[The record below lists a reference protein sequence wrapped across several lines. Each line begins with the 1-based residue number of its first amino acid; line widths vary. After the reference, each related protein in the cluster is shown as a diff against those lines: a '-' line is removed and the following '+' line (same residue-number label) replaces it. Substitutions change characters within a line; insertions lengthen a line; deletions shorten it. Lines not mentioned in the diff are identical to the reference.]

1 MSTLLFCTMTVITAM
16 MFQLSLVFSQT
27 NNICENMEPICTDEG
42 LQFTALNTNLEAPES
57 NEYGCLESQPDPTW
71 YYLKISHNSQ
81 DSGTLSMILSAPS
94 DIDFIIW
101 GPYYDLT
108 QAQSLCG
115 SLGTGS
121 TSLNGVQSCSYD
133 GASVEYPDLSGVSPG
148 QIYVMLITNYAEIV
162 QQVSL
167 TLSSDG
173 STAFTDCSIVT
184 ANATCTKDENYVID
198 GSVCQVRGDPHFNP
212 WSGTRAHHDFM
223 GQPAT
228 GQSQYYYVAR
238 CNGATVDDM
247 PFTIIGKHKQW
258 SGSGVTGLQY
268 VTMELYDDDGSE
280 YIVFLSSSIARY
292 GSRGASTLYDE
303 QGQLAYL
310 TSGVDTTIGNRFSI
324 QITRSSSR
332 MNAVLTIDG
341 TCTVQFWM
349 DGSMTGMHTLYITP
363 PDCYRCFICGLCGDF
378 RRAAAATSRQKLET
392 CGGGFVEYTKGWGS
406 DNAFAYD
413 TNGNTWEVNYCSQ
426 TRRRL
431 SGTSGEYTPDIGDF
445 TYVEPCDSSIEQQVA
460 ESCQTARDNA
470 VTCCD
475 LIGGTLCDELQESCE
490 FDVCVVAGTDTSV
503 IDETVAML
511 FTAAVDLA
519 CEIPNIAYL
528 FDEDRVIADTVIAE
542 FEFPTA
548 TSTSEADLN
557 IGIYIGAAVAVVLVI
572 ACAVYMCRKIQ
583 DNSSDNSTKNGYVS
597 ARTVVPSSTQ
607 IIQMTSP
614 SVDALPTDWVELHT
628 SDGRIYY
635 QNNITKETRW
645 DKPIAAPP
653 TSVELPP
660 GTAIASD
667 IVPHKSIYPVLPN
680 RASNPQS
687 NESSAQLNEEDP
699 LPSGW
704 VKLHTSDNRIYYQ
717 NNATKQTQWTMPSHS
732 EGVVAS
738 TVATNDTSKADRTT
752 TEQSDEDLDNDIV
765 ELQIAPS
772 TMQATSSTTVAMNDL
787 NDTAPDV
794 LPTDWIEMHTPDGRP
809 YYQNNITKQTQ
820 WDKPTAPQS
829 ANKLNEK
836 AADAMP
842 LQSTVQS
849 TQEVNTSTMATHV
862 ESKEDAISSSAPI
875 VLPPDWIEMHT
886 SDGRVYY
893 QNNITKQTQWD
904 KPTAPQSANKLNEK
918 AADAMPLQSTVQS
931 TQEVNTSTMATH
943 VESKEDAIS
952 SSAPIVLPPDWIEM
966 HTSDGRVYYQNNIT
980 KQTQWDKPKA
990 APPPDSIAI
999 VISPMDSVAYTPGY
1013 INNEKDDDR
1022 VLHDMRYSGLKQF
1035 FEDMT
1040 ALTEE
1045 IKVEYFKL
1053 FVLNGFDTLEIVQT
1067 VSHQDLL
1074 DIGVTKLGHRKIIL
1088 LKAQSVDNK
1097 DTPPQYDAR
1106 HDNLHP
1112 QDVEVVSVLQPEPEP
1127 VPIEH
1132 EFETE
1137 IMKMDDELP
1146 GAQSVDNGKDTS
1158 LQYDALHDN
1167 LHPQETQMNSYNE
1180 SNDDNISASQPEPEP
1195 EPEPVPIESEFEK
1208 ELMKMDDELLEVSLT
1223 MDSDDNENDAYEE

>member
-324 QITRSSSR
+324 QI
-332 MNAVLTIDG
+332 I
-341 TCTVQFWM
+341 
-349 DGSMTGMHTLYITP
+349 
-363 PDCYRCFICGLCGDF
+363 
-378 RRAAAATSRQKLET
+378 
-392 CGGGFVEYTKGWGS
+392 
-406 DNAFAYD
+406 
-413 TNGNTWEVNYCSQ
+413 
-426 TRRRL
+426 
-431 SGTSGEYTPDIGDF
+431 
-445 TYVEPCDSSIEQQVA
+445 
-460 ESCQTARDNA
+460 
-470 VTCCD
+470 
-475 LIGGTLCDELQESCE
+475 
-490 FDVCVVAGTDTSV
+490 
-503 IDETVAML
+503 AML

-653 TSVELPP
+653 NSVELPP

-809 YYQNNITKQTQ
+809 YYQNNITKQT
-820 WDKPTAPQS
+820 
-829 ANKLNEK
+829 
-836 AADAMP
+836 
-842 LQSTVQS
+842 
-849 TQEVNTSTMATHV
+849 
-862 ESKEDAISSSAPI
+862 
-875 VLPPDWIEMHT
+875 
-886 SDGRVYY
+886 
-893 QNNITKQTQWD
+893 
-904 KPTAPQSANKLNEK
+904 
-918 AADAMPLQSTVQS
+918 
-931 TQEVNTSTMATH
+931 
-943 VESKEDAIS
+943 
-952 SSAPIVLPPDWIEM
+952 
-966 HTSDGRVYYQNNIT
+966 
-980 KQTQWDKPKA
+980 
-990 APPPDSIAI
+990 
-999 VISPMDSVAYTPGY
+999 
-1013 INNEKDDDR
+1013 
-1022 VLHDMRYSGLKQF
+1022 
-1035 FEDMT
+1035 
-1040 ALTEE
+1040 
-1045 IKVEYFKL
+1045 
-1053 FVLNGFDTLEIVQT
+1053 
-1067 VSHQDLL
+1067 
-1074 DIGVTKLGHRKIIL
+1074 
-1088 LKAQSVDNK
+1088 
-1097 DTPPQYDAR
+1097 
-1106 HDNLHP
+1106 
-1112 QDVEVVSVLQPEPEP
+1112 
-1127 VPIEH
+1127 
-1132 EFETE
+1132 
-1137 IMKMDDELP
+1137 
-1146 GAQSVDNGKDTS
+1146 
-1158 LQYDALHDN
+1158 
-1167 LHPQETQMNSYNE
+1167 
-1180 SNDDNISASQPEPEP
+1180 
-1195 EPEPVPIESEFEK
+1195 
-1208 ELMKMDDELLEVSLT
+1208 
-1223 MDSDDNENDAYEE
+1223 

>member
-607 IIQMTSP
+607 IIHTASP
-614 SVDALPTDWVELHT
+614 RVDALPTDWVELHT

-809 YYQNNITKQTQ
+809 F
-820 WDKPTAPQS
+820 
-829 ANKLNEK
+829 
-836 AADAMP
+836 
-842 LQSTVQS
+842 
-849 TQEVNTSTMATHV
+849 
-862 ESKEDAISSSAPI
+862 
-875 VLPPDWIEMHT
+875 
-886 SDGRVYY
+886 
-893 QNNITKQTQWD
+893 
-904 KPTAPQSANKLNEK
+904 
-918 AADAMPLQSTVQS
+918 
-931 TQEVNTSTMATH
+931 
-943 VESKEDAIS
+943 
-952 SSAPIVLPPDWIEM
+952 
-966 HTSDGRVYYQNNIT
+966 YQNNIT

-1158 LQYDALHDN
+1158 LQYDN
-1167 LHPQETQMNSYNE
+1167 LHPQEKQMNSYN
-1180 SNDDNISASQPEPEP
+1180 DDNRSLSQP

>member
-1 MSTLLFCTMTVITAM
+1 MWIQTALSSLLLVLSRASVDCKAVEIETAGLSVLYPMDSCTTTTTIANGESIYSGLVYWCDGSDPVVSAYNQANCGGSALSTTKLSDANAGATITAYCDKSACEVITFGTVIKSTCAGQATM
-16 MFQLSLVFSQT
+16 VSEVAWISDYCFST
-27 NNICENMEPICTDEG
+27 
-42 LQFTALNTNLEAPES
+42 
-57 NEYGCLESQPDPTW
+57 YGSVSTKYTCSGDDVI
-71 YYLKISHNSQ
+71 IS
-81 DSGTLSMILSAPS
+81 T
-94 DIDFIIW
+94 
-101 GPYYDLT
+101 
-108 QAQSLCG
+108 
-115 SLGTGS
+115 
-121 TSLNGVQSCSYD
+121 
-133 GASVEYPDLSGVSPG
+133 
-148 QIYVMLITNYAEIV
+148 YA
-162 QQVSL
+162 
-167 TLSSDG
+167 SSDCTG
-173 STAFTDCSIVT
+173 TSSDMSYANTGLEECSELQGIATATQVT
-184 ANATCTKDENYVID
+184 CGMASFHTEATTETPETCTKGVNYAID
-198 GSVCQVRGDPHFNP
+198 GAICHVWGDPHFNT
-212 WSGTRAHHDFM
+212 WSGVRGRHDFM

-228 GQSQYYYVAR
+228 GKSQFYYVAR

-583 DNSSDNSTKNGYVS
+583 DKS

-653 TSVELPP
+653 TSVERPP

-704 VKLHTSDNRIYYQ
+704 VKLFTKDNRVYYQ
-717 NNATKQTQWTMPSHS
+717 NNVTKETQWTMPSTMTES
-732 EGVVAS
+732 KDNGTS
-738 TVATNDTSKADRTT
+738 TADGTNTFV
-752 TEQSDEDLDNDIV
+752 QIV
-765 ELQIAPS
+765 IAPS
-772 TMQATSSTTVAMNDL
+772 APEDMIQIEEEGVCGNPAMDTSGFIDNDKGNGSVL
-787 NDTAPDV
+787 SDDKCFDV
-794 LPTDWIEMHTPDGRP
+794 
-809 YYQNNITKQTQ
+809 
-820 WDKPTAPQS
+820 
-829 ANKLNEK
+829 
-836 AADAMP
+836 
-842 LQSTVQS
+842 
-849 TQEVNTSTMATHV
+849 
-862 ESKEDAISSSAPI
+862 
-875 VLPPDWIEMHT
+875 
-886 SDGRVYY
+886 
-893 QNNITKQTQWD
+893 
-904 KPTAPQSANKLNEK
+904 
-918 AADAMPLQSTVQS
+918 
-931 TQEVNTSTMATH
+931 
-943 VESKEDAIS
+943 
-952 SSAPIVLPPDWIEM
+952 
-966 HTSDGRVYYQNNIT
+966 
-980 KQTQWDKPKA
+980 
-990 APPPDSIAI
+990 
-999 VISPMDSVAYTPGY
+999 
-1013 INNEKDDDR
+1013 
-1022 VLHDMRYSGLKQF
+1022 KQF
-1035 FEDMT
+1035 FEGVHVLQED
-1040 ALTEE
+1040 
-1045 IKVEYFKL
+1045 KVKYFKL
-1053 FVLNGFDTLEIVQT
+1053 FIVNGFDALEIVKT
-1067 VSHQDLL
+1067 ISYQDLL
-1074 DIGVTKLGHRKIIL
+1074 DIGVSKLSHRKIIL
-1088 LKAQSVDNK
+1088 SKAQSLDNDK
-1097 DTPPQYDAR
+1097 DDTPPECDAQ
-1106 HDNLHP
+1106 HDHAQQERMNSNTSQHGCGIELKYQIEMEEH
-1112 QDVEVVSVLQPEPEP
+1112 DDNTDEERSNN
-1127 VPIEH
+1127 EH
-1132 EFETE
+1132 EIGLKKDVSSSNNIQSTN
-1137 IMKMDDELP
+1137 DVS
-1146 GAQSVDNGKDTS
+1146 AQLNQDGLT
-1158 LQYDALHDN
+1158 
-1167 LHPQETQMNSYNE
+1167 T
-1180 SNDDNISASQPEPEP
+1180 NDDTEHE
-1195 EPEPVPIESEFEK
+1195 
-1208 ELMKMDDELLEVSLT
+1208 LEVSLT
-1223 MDSDDNENDAYEE
+1223 IDSDHELMEFRHEIQREEMNSIATHDNNADNECNENTSESIEALPKAINNELELETEETSLKHDPFELEQIDATMNGESGLDEEAISNNFTDNQQNANGLSKAQYL